1 MQIWHDFEIL
11 HQVSISV
18 YKLVRYIYC
27 HLVAAEDSEE
37 KKYNNDYSVNQ
48 REPNQKDRELQE
60 QCKLKVSMILIGFS
74 WLGVL
79 LSTIVLT
86 NEQVNTAEVDN
97 CLTKRW
103 NEDNFIILFKHYTII
118 K

>member
-1 MQIWHDFEIL
+1 MR
-11 HQVSISV
+11 
-18 YKLVRYIYC
+18 K
-27 HLVAAEDSEE
+27 

-118 K
+118 KYKIQFNPFTPKI

>member
-1 MQIWHDFEIL
+1 
-11 HQVSISV
+11 
-18 YKLVRYIYC
+18 
-27 HLVAAEDSEE
+27 
-37 KKYNNDYSVNQ
+37 
-48 REPNQKDRELQE
+48 
-60 QCKLKVSMILIGFS
+60 MILIGFS

-97 CLTKRW
+97 YLTKRW